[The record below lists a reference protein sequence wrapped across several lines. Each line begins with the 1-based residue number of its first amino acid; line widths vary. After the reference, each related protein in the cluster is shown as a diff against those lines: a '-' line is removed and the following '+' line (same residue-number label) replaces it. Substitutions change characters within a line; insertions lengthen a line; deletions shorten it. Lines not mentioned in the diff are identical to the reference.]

1 MSKDFLLSG
10 YTITTDPDFMDDQN
24 ALTPQ
29 LKWKL
34 EKFHNL
40 ALQGKKSNIPKLL
53 EAIEQYPDNPQLK
66 NYLSVLYTNIGNK
79 QKAFETNH
87 WIVAE
92 HPDYLFGKLNLAN
105 EHYLKGEYEK
115 MPEILGESMEIKALY
130 PHRDTFHL
138 IEVVSFFKCAVLY
151 YIAIGNIE
159 QAELRYDVMK
169 EIAPDSPDTESA
181 LQNLFAARLELGQK
195 RFEEDEKNRI
205 SVKTKQQEKKN
216 ITTAPKFDNP
226 ETEWLYT
233 HGLYIGEKKLEKIL
247 SLPRESIIS
256 DLERVLQDSIDR
268 YAYFSELVESEGW
281 DEEKMNFVVHA
292 FYLLGELKAS
302 ESIESII
309 NVLSQSGEYLEFY
322 FGDFTT
328 SGIWEPVY
336 KILNHDLNSC
346 KQFVMKPGID
356 TYAKTLFS
364 DIAEQIVHHQPER
377 KTEVL
382 NWFKDIIHFLL
393 NSKIEDN
400 VIDSDMIGLLIC
412 NVIDIEGKDLLP
424 GIELLFE
431 KGVVSTGICGK
442 LDEVKDSFE
451 RPDNYSKKKDI
462 LPIAKRYDEITTT
475 WAGYTEDEEYNSPL
489 EDFDEP
495 VMLPIRTESKVG
507 RNDPCPC
514 GSGKKYKKC
523 CLNQN

>member
-1 MSKDFLLSG
+1 MGNFLLSG
-10 YTITTDPDFMDDQN
+10 YTITTDPDFLDDQN

-29 LKWKL
+29 LKWQI
-34 EKFHNL
+34 EKFHKL
-40 ALQGKKSNIPKLL
+40 ALEGKRSSIPKLL
-53 EAIEQYPDNPQLK
+53 EAIEKHPGNPQLK
-66 NYLSVLYTNIGNK
+66 NYLSALYSQIGDK
-79 QKAFETNH
+79 QKAYETNH

-92 HPDYLFGKLNLAN
+92 HPGYLFGKLNLAN
-105 EHYLKGEYEK
+105 EYYLKGEYEK
-115 MPEILGESMEIKALY
+115 MPEVLGETMEIKSLY

-138 IEVVSFFKCAVLY
+138 NEVVSFYKCAVLY
-151 YIAIGNIE
+151 FTAIGNID
-159 QAELRYDVMK
+159 QAEIRYDVMK
-169 EIAPDSPDTESA
+169 ELDPDSSDTEMA

-216 ITTAPKFDNP
+216 ITTAPHFENP
-226 ETEWLYT
+226 ETEWLYKY
-233 HGLYIGEKKLEKIL
+233 GLYISKKKLVKML
-247 SLPRESIIS
+247 ALPNESIIR
-256 DLERVLQDSIDR
+256 DLEMVLLDSIDR
-268 YAYFSELVESEGW
+268 YAYFSDWVEKNGW

-302 ESIESII
+302 ESIESIFK
-309 NVLSQSGEYLEFY
+309 VLSQSGEYLEFY

-328 SGIWEPVY
+328 SGLWEPVY
-336 KILNHDLNSC
+336 KIVNHDLNSC
-346 KQFVMKPGID
+346 KHFVMKPGID

-364 DIAEQIVHHQPER
+364 DIAEQVVHHQPER
-377 KTEVL
+377 RTEVL

-442 LDEVKDSFE
+442 LDEVKDAFE
-451 RPDNYSKKKDI
+451 RPDNYCKKKDI
-462 LPIAKRYDEITTT
+462 LPIAKRYDEIINT
-475 WAGYTEDEEYNSPL
+475 WAGYTEDEEYNTHID
-489 EDFDEP
+489 EYNEP
-495 VMLPIRTESKVG
+495 VIAPVRTETKTG

-523 CLNQN
+523 CLIKK